1 MRFAGLLMNQ
11 IQAALDRPTADGTIT
26 GYNQRVYDRERYG
39 DRYMGE
45 PENQFGARYN
55 GTTDPDWMKFETKK
69 PPQPIRPGG
78 KGIYY

>member
-1 MRFAGLLMNQ
+1 MNQ
-11 IQAALDRPTADGTIT
+11 VQAALDRPTADGTIT
-26 GYNQRVYDRERYG
+26 GYNQRVYDTERYG

-45 PENQFGARYN
+45 PETSNA
-55 GTTDPDWMKFETKK
+55 DWMKFETKK